1 MKKLLLMLCMVVGI
15 GMYSM
20 AKPTTWESKP
30 TNAAGYD
37 SALEGSSSTTT
48 KIPTGWWIDKT
59 ANTKWDLTAKYAS
72 DGYYSRGTNGLT
84 FGSGNAAI
92 QTVTLETSAFPGTIT
107 NVTINGVSTNVS
119 SSKKGNVT
127 ATVTVGT
134 ETFTATTSSNNTA
147 TAKDFV
153 FTGSASGKITIV
165 LTQAGDAGR
174 QLNFKGLA
182 VTYDTDGGDNPPVT
196 TTVTPPTITISGEKQ
211 GNDYLVGATATIS
224 AETEMIQYTLD
235 GTTPTTENGEL
246 YTEPIVLDKAQKY
259 TIKAIALDDDFN
271 ASEVK
276 ALEVNI
282 VEKIVTPPAG
292 DTGTVVFIA
301 DGYTYTGT
309 ADIKVTFS
317 GTQTSSKTIAD
328 QTWTATGVCAL
339 DFTATSQSTSYTD
352 GSVCRWYSGDGITI
366 TPQTGIKI
374 TGLKMVS
381 GTSNAVCSNGTPK
394 LNSINSTAWVA
405 DGNTVA
411 TWAGTAVSEAFT
423 FTNTAQIRFQ
433 YLEVT
438 YEKVQTGPV
447 VDKPIIT
454 ITGEKS
460 GEDYLI
466 GATASISAPKASY
479 IFYTTDGSDPKAEG
493 NTAVKE
499 VEATSVDLG
508 KLALGET
515 TIKAYI
521 WDAEANASAVETV
534 TVNVVKK
541 PAGIF
546 WSSDQCKIYI
556 GEEPYTFPTLTNP
569 NELKISYS
577 IPAADAAIAT
587 IDKATG
593 EITIVGEGS
602 TTVRATY
609 TSTDDSEF
617 AGSWVQYTLTVAK
630 RPAGDSMHATSYMFD
645 FTAEED
651 FRGLG
656 SYGMKFFSQT
666 YTGSD
671 YETDMENP
679 VTKIIRKGVT
689 LDFVLPDN
697 YTSKMPT
704 YRLYQGTAK
713 KGDALRVYNAK
724 LQFSV
729 PAPGRIKSIV
739 FHKGGSNNW
748 NLTEVSENNGTNPTG
763 WDGDVATWTSA
774 EDESISTIWFN
785 FNGNKHTRFTGITVE
800 YDLQKPAMPYVVS
813 ETADAIV
820 VECDDWC
827 ELHYTKKPESAAK
840 APSRAQLNDGTIEDT
855 DEWYNHG
862 SYQITI
868 DKNNT
873 VHQDRGYSFIAN
885 HAETGLKSDALNLY
899 VGSDGTLTGVE
910 GISAEADAD
919 APVEFYDLQGR
930 MVANPQGGIF
940 IRRQGSKVTKVA
952 M

>member
-1 MKKLLLMLCMVVGI
+1 MLVVVGI
-15 GMYSM
+15 SSYADDYTITFKSTANG
-20 AKPTTWESKP
+20 ATEIKPTTKGSTFVESTSTQYLGTTAVAAASKVYYGGQ
-30 TNAAGYD
+30 TTDDKNA
-37 SALEGSSSTTT
+37 LRF
-48 KIPTGWWIDKT
+48 
-59 ANTKWDLTAKYAS
+59 NT
-72 DGYYSRGTNGLT
+72 
-84 FGSGNAAI
+84 
-92 QTVTLETSAFPGTIT
+92 TSAKGTIT
-107 NVTINGVSTNVS
+107 FNLSDVAQVNATSVILSCKLYGTSDTATKVKVNGNESTTEISNTSDYEDIEVSLGGSKLTTLTIENSNAGKYRFYLRSIKVVSGAS
-119 SSKKGNVT
+119 VT
-127 ATVTVGT
+127 A
-134 ETFTATTSSNNTA
+134 
-147 TAKDFV
+147 
-153 FTGSASGKITIV
+153 
-165 LTQAGDAGR
+165 
-174 QLNFKGLA
+174 
-182 VTYDTDGGDNPPVT
+182 
-196 TTVTPPTITISGEKQ
+196 PTITIDKEPVDGVYE
-211 GNDYLVGATATIS
+211 YGAKATITGD
-224 AETEMIQYTLD
+224 EGNTFMYTLD
-235 GTTPTTENGEL
+235 GSAPYTSSTAVDYEDAFTLPEGE
-246 YTEPIVLDKAQKY
+246 Y
-259 TIKAIALDDDFN
+259 TIKAIALDEKLN
-271 ASEVK
+271 ASSVTELPVK
-276 ALEVNI
+276 
-282 VEKIVTPPAG
+282 
-292 DTGTVVFIA
+292 
-301 DGYTYTGT
+301 
-309 ADIKVTFS
+309 
-317 GTQTSSKTIAD
+317 
-328 QTWTATGVCAL
+328 
-339 DFTATSQSTSYTD
+339 
-352 GSVCRWYSGDGITI
+352 
-366 TPQTGIKI
+366 
-374 TGLKMVS
+374 
-381 GTSNAVCSNGTPK
+381 
-394 LNSINSTAWVA
+394 VA
-405 DGNTVA
+405 
-411 TWAGTAVSEAFT
+411 
-423 FTNTAQIRFQ
+423 
-433 YLEVT
+433 
-438 YEKVQTGPV
+438 KTGPV
-447 VDKPIIT
+447 VEMPEII

-460 GEDYLI
+460 GDDYLI
-466 GATASISAPKASY
+466 GATAAISAPNAAA
-479 IFYTTDGSDPKAEG
+479 IQYTTDGSDPNNADM
-493 NTAVKE
+493 
-499 VEATSVDLG
+499 VEKQTIELG

-515 TIKAYI
+515 TIKAI
-521 WDAEANASAVETV
+521 ALDSELNISKVAEITV
-534 TVNVVKK
+534 KVVKK
-541 PAGIF
+541 PAGIS
-546 WSSDQCKIYI
+546 WSSDQCKVYI
-556 GEEPYTFPTLTNP
+556 DEEPYSFPTLTNP

-630 RPAGDSMHATSYMFD
+630 RPAGESVHATSYMFD
-645 FTAEED
+645 FTDEAD
-651 FRGLG
+651 FRGLA
-656 SYGMKFFSQT
+656 SYGMTFFTNGQENNK
-666 YTGSD
+666 
-671 YETDMENP
+671 YETDMDNP
-679 VTKIIRKGVT
+679 VTTIIRKGVT
-689 LDFVLPDN
+689 LDFIVPDGIS
-697 YTSKMPT
+697 TS
-704 YRLYQGTAK
+704 YRLYQGSLK

-827 ELHYTKKPESAAK
+827 ELHYTKKPESASK

-952 M
+952 L

>member
-48 KIPTGWWIDKT
+48 NIPTGWWIDKT

-72 DGYYSRGTNGLT
+72 GGYYSRGTNGLT

-317 GTQTSSKTIAD
+317 GTQTSGKTIAD

-569 NELKISYS
+569 NDLKISYS

-739 FHKGGSNNW
+739 FHKGGENRW
-748 NLTEVSENNGTNPTG
+748 TLTEVSAGEMPTTWADDGT
-763 WDGDVATWTSA
+763 ATWTA
-774 EDESISTIWFN
+774 PENESISSVWFN
-785 FNGNKHTRFTGITVE
+785 FNGDRHTRFTGITVE
-800 YDLQKPAMPYVVS
+800 YDLSKPAMPYVVS
-813 ETADAIV
+813 ETATEIL

-840 APSRAQLNDGTIEDT
+840 APSRVQLADGTIEDT

-862 SYQITI
+862 NYQITI
-868 DKNNT
+868 DKTNEL
-873 VHQDRGYSFIAN
+873 HKDRGYSFIAN

>member
-1 MKKLLLMLCMVVGI
+1 MKKLLLLLTMLVVVGI
-15 GMYSM
+15 SSYAAETTWKSQPTT
-20 AKPTTWESKP
+20 AAEYDAVFDYTSYTSTTAPTTWTDTSNNQNVVWSITP
-30 TNAAGYD
+30 TWRKSVYFERGKNGAKWGAAD
-37 SALEGSSSTTT
+37 KSGSSRSLSAIEFST
-48 KIPTGWWIDKT
+48 
-59 ANTKWDLTAKYAS
+59 S
-72 DGYYSRGTNGLT
+72 D
-84 FGSGNAAI
+84 I
-92 QTVTLETSAFPGTIT
+92 PGTIT
-107 NVTINGVSTNVS
+107 NVTILSINSNGTANASVSVGGTTFETSKAIS
-119 SSKKGNVT
+119 S
-127 ATVTVGT
+127 TV
-134 ETFTATTSSNNTA
+134 
-147 TAKDFV
+147 KDLS
-153 FTGSASGKITIV
+153 FTGSASGKIVISIPDV
-165 LTQAGDAGR
+165 ASGKYLQI
-174 QLNFKGLA
+174 KGLS
-182 VTYDTDGGDNPPVT
+182 VTYDPNGGGNPVT
-196 TTVTPPTITISGEKQ
+196 APQITIDKEPVDGVYEYGAKATITGDE
-211 GNDYLVGATATIS
+211 GNTF
-224 AETEMIQYTLD
+224 MYTLD
-235 GTTPTTENGEL
+235 GSDPYTSSTAVDYEDAFTLPEGE
-246 YTEPIVLDKAQKY
+246 Y
-259 TIKAIALDDDFN
+259 TIKAIALDEELN
-271 ASEVK
+271 ASSVTELPVK
-276 ALEVNI
+276 
-282 VEKIVTPPAG
+282 
-292 DTGTVVFIA
+292 
-301 DGYTYTGT
+301 
-309 ADIKVTFS
+309 
-317 GTQTSSKTIAD
+317 
-328 QTWTATGVCAL
+328 
-339 DFTATSQSTSYTD
+339 
-352 GSVCRWYSGDGITI
+352 
-366 TPQTGIKI
+366 
-374 TGLKMVS
+374 
-381 GTSNAVCSNGTPK
+381 
-394 LNSINSTAWVA
+394 VA
-405 DGNTVA
+405 
-411 TWAGTAVSEAFT
+411 
-423 FTNTAQIRFQ
+423 
-433 YLEVT
+433 
-438 YEKVQTGPV
+438 KTGPV
-447 VDKPIIT
+447 VDMPEII

-460 GEDYLI
+460 GDDYLI
-466 GATASISAPKASY
+466 GTTAAISAPNAAA
-479 IFYTTDGSDPKAEG
+479 IQYTTDGSDPNNADM
-493 NTAVKE
+493 
-499 VEATSVDLG
+499 VEKQTIELG

-515 TIKAYI
+515 TIKAI
-521 WDAEANASAVETV
+521 ALDSELNISKVAEITV
-534 TVNVVKK
+534 KVVKK
-541 PAGIF
+541 PAGIS
-546 WSSDQCKIYI
+546 WSSDQCKVYI
-556 GEEPYTFPTLTNP
+556 DEEPYSFPTLTNP

-630 RPAGDSMHATSYMFD
+630 RPAGESVHATSYMFD
-645 FTAEED
+645 FTDEAD
-651 FRGLG
+651 FRGLA
-656 SYGMKFFSQT
+656 SYGMTFFTNGQENNK
-666 YTGSD
+666 
-671 YETDMENP
+671 YETDMDNP
-679 VTKIIRKGVT
+679 VTTIIRKGVT
-689 LDFVLPDN
+689 LDFIVPDGIS
-697 YTSKMPT
+697 TS
-704 YRLYQGTAK
+704 YRLYQGSLK
-713 KGDALRVYNAK
+713 KGDALLVYNAK

-827 ELHYTKKPESAAK
+827 ELHYTKKPESASK

-910 GISAEADAD
+910 GISAEADAE

>member
-1 MKKLLLMLCMVVGI
+1 MKKLLLLLTMLVVVGI
-15 GMYSM
+15 SSYAAETTWKSQPTT
-20 AKPTTWESKP
+20 AAEYDAVFDYTSYTSTTAPTTWTDTSNNQNVVWSITP
-30 TNAAGYD
+30 TWRKSVYFERGKNGAKWGAAD
-37 SALEGSSSTTT
+37 KSGSSRSLSAIEFST
-48 KIPTGWWIDKT
+48 
-59 ANTKWDLTAKYAS
+59 S
-72 DGYYSRGTNGLT
+72 D
-84 FGSGNAAI
+84 I
-92 QTVTLETSAFPGTIT
+92 PGTIT
-107 NVTINGVSTNVS
+107 NVTILSINSNGTANASVSVGGTTFETSKAIS
-119 SSKKGNVT
+119 S
-127 ATVTVGT
+127 TV
-134 ETFTATTSSNNTA
+134 
-147 TAKDFV
+147 KDLS
-153 FTGSASGKITIV
+153 FTGSASGKIVISIPDV
-165 LTQAGDAGR
+165 ASGKYLQI
-174 QLNFKGLA
+174 KGLS
-182 VTYDTDGGDNPPVT
+182 VTYDPNGGGNPVT
-196 TTVTPPTITISGEKQ
+196 APQITIDKEPVDGVYEYGAKATITGDE
-211 GNDYLVGATATIS
+211 GNTF
-224 AETEMIQYTLD
+224 MYTLD
-235 GTTPTTENGEL
+235 GSDPYTSSTAVDYEDAFTLPEGE
-246 YTEPIVLDKAQKY
+246 Y
-259 TIKAIALDDDFN
+259 TIKAIALDEELN
-271 ASEVK
+271 ASSVTELPVK
-276 ALEVNI
+276 
-282 VEKIVTPPAG
+282 
-292 DTGTVVFIA
+292 
-301 DGYTYTGT
+301 
-309 ADIKVTFS
+309 
-317 GTQTSSKTIAD
+317 
-328 QTWTATGVCAL
+328 
-339 DFTATSQSTSYTD
+339 
-352 GSVCRWYSGDGITI
+352 
-366 TPQTGIKI
+366 
-374 TGLKMVS
+374 
-381 GTSNAVCSNGTPK
+381 
-394 LNSINSTAWVA
+394 VA
-405 DGNTVA
+405 
-411 TWAGTAVSEAFT
+411 
-423 FTNTAQIRFQ
+423 
-433 YLEVT
+433 
-438 YEKVQTGPV
+438 KTGPV
-447 VDKPIIT
+447 VDMPEII

-460 GEDYLI
+460 GDDYLI
-466 GATASISAPKASY
+466 GTTAAISAPNAAA
-479 IFYTTDGSDPKAEG
+479 IQYTTDGSDPNNADM
-493 NTAVKE
+493 
-499 VEATSVDLG
+499 VEKQTIELG

-515 TIKAYI
+515 TIKAI
-521 WDAEANASAVETV
+521 ALDSELNISKVAEITV
-534 TVNVVKK
+534 KVVKK
-541 PAGIF
+541 PAGIS
-546 WSSDQCKIYI
+546 WSSDQCKVYI
-556 GEEPYTFPTLTNP
+556 DEEPYSFPTLTNP

-630 RPAGDSMHATSYMFD
+630 RPAGESVHATSYMFD
-645 FTAEED
+645 FTDEAD
-651 FRGLG
+651 FRGLA
-656 SYGMKFFSQT
+656 SYGMTFFTNGQENNK
-666 YTGSD
+666 
-671 YETDMENP
+671 YETDMDNP
-679 VTKIIRKGVT
+679 VTTIIRKGVT
-689 LDFVLPDN
+689 LDFIVPDGIS
-697 YTSKMPT
+697 TS
-704 YRLYQGTAK
+704 YRLYQGSLK

-885 HAETGLKSDALNLY
+885 HADTGLKSDALNLY

-952 M
+952 L

>member
-1 MKKLLLMLCMVVGI
+1 MLCMVVGI

-72 DGYYSRGTNGLT
+72 GGYYSRGTNGLT

-317 GTQTSSKTIAD
+317 GTQTSGKTIAD

-499 VEATSVDLG
+499 VEATSVNLG

-541 PAGIF
+541 PAGIS
-546 WSSDQCKIYI
+546 WSSDQCKVYI
-556 GEEPYTFPTLTNP
+556 DEEPYSFPTLTNP

-630 RPAGDSMHATSYMFD
+630 RPAGESVHATSYMFD
-645 FTAEED
+645 FTDEAD
-651 FRGLG
+651 FRGLA
-656 SYGMKFFSQT
+656 SYGMTFFTNGQENNK
-666 YTGSD
+666 
-671 YETDMENP
+671 YETDMDNP
-679 VTKIIRKGVT
+679 VTTIIRKGVT
-689 LDFVLPDN
+689 LDFIVPDGIS
-697 YTSKMPT
+697 TS
-704 YRLYQGTAK
+704 YCLYQGSLK

-885 HAETGLKSDALNLY
+885 HADTGLKSDALNLY

-952 M
+952 L

>member
-1 MKKLLLMLCMVVGI
+1 MKKLLLLLTMLVVVGI
-15 GMYSM
+15 SSYA
-20 AKPTTWESKP
+20 AKTTWKSQPTTAAEYDAVFDYTSYTSTTAPTTWTDTSNNQNVVWSITP
-30 TNAAGYD
+30 TWRKSVYFERGKNGAKWGAAD
-37 SALEGSSSTTT
+37 KSGSSRSLSAIEFST
-48 KIPTGWWIDKT
+48 
-59 ANTKWDLTAKYAS
+59 S
-72 DGYYSRGTNGLT
+72 D
-84 FGSGNAAI
+84 I
-92 QTVTLETSAFPGTIT
+92 PGTIT
-107 NVTINGVSTNVS
+107 NVTILSINSNGTANASVSVGGTTFETSKAIS
-119 SSKKGNVT
+119 S
-127 ATVTVGT
+127 TV
-134 ETFTATTSSNNTA
+134 
-147 TAKDFV
+147 KDLS
-153 FTGSASGKITIV
+153 FTGSASGKIVISIPDV
-165 LTQAGDAGR
+165 ASGKYLQI
-174 QLNFKGLA
+174 KGLS
-182 VTYDTDGGDNPPVT
+182 VTYDPNGGGNPVT
-196 TTVTPPTITISGEKQ
+196 APQITIDKEPVDGVYEYGAKATITGDE
-211 GNDYLVGATATIS
+211 GNTF
-224 AETEMIQYTLD
+224 MYTLD
-235 GTTPTTENGEL
+235 GSDPYTSSTAVDYEDAFTLPEGE
-246 YTEPIVLDKAQKY
+246 Y
-259 TIKAIALDDDFN
+259 TIKAIALDEELN
-271 ASEVK
+271 ASSVTELPVK
-276 ALEVNI
+276 
-282 VEKIVTPPAG
+282 
-292 DTGTVVFIA
+292 
-301 DGYTYTGT
+301 
-309 ADIKVTFS
+309 
-317 GTQTSSKTIAD
+317 
-328 QTWTATGVCAL
+328 
-339 DFTATSQSTSYTD
+339 
-352 GSVCRWYSGDGITI
+352 
-366 TPQTGIKI
+366 
-374 TGLKMVS
+374 
-381 GTSNAVCSNGTPK
+381 
-394 LNSINSTAWVA
+394 VA
-405 DGNTVA
+405 
-411 TWAGTAVSEAFT
+411 
-423 FTNTAQIRFQ
+423 
-433 YLEVT
+433 
-438 YEKVQTGPV
+438 KTGPV
-447 VDKPIIT
+447 VDMPEII

-460 GEDYLI
+460 GDDYLI
-466 GATASISAPKASY
+466 GTTAAISAPNAAA
-479 IFYTTDGSDPKAEG
+479 IQYTTDGSDPNNADM
-493 NTAVKE
+493 
-499 VEATSVDLG
+499 VEKQTIELG

-515 TIKAYI
+515 TIKAI
-521 WDAEANASAVETV
+521 ALDSELNISKVAEITV
-534 TVNVVKK
+534 KVVKK
-541 PAGIF
+541 PAGIS
-546 WSSDQCKIYI
+546 WSSDQCKVYI
-556 GEEPYTFPTLTNP
+556 DEEPYSFPTLTNP

-630 RPAGDSMHATSYMFD
+630 RPAGESVHATSYMFD
-645 FTAEED
+645 FTDEAD
-651 FRGLG
+651 FRGLA
-656 SYGMKFFSQT
+656 SYGMTFFTNGQENNK
-666 YTGSD
+666 
-671 YETDMENP
+671 YETDMDNP
-679 VTKIIRKGVT
+679 VTTIIRKGVT
-689 LDFVLPDN
+689 LDFIVPDGIS
-697 YTSKMPT
+697 TS
-704 YRLYQGTAK
+704 YRLYQGSLK

>member
-1 MKKLLLMLCMVVGI
+1 MKKLLLLLTMLVVVGI
-15 GMYSM
+15 SSYAAETTWMSQ
-20 AKPTTWESKP
+20 PTTAAEYDAVFDYASYTSTTDPKTWTATSNNQKVDWAITP
-30 TNAAGYD
+30 TWRKNIYFERGKNGAKWGAAD
-37 SALEGSSSTTT
+37 KSGSSRSLSAIEFST
-48 KIPTGWWIDKT
+48 
-59 ANTKWDLTAKYAS
+59 S
-72 DGYYSRGTNGLT
+72 D
-84 FGSGNAAI
+84 I
-92 QTVTLETSAFPGTIT
+92 PGTIT
-107 NVTINGVSTNVS
+107 NVTILSINSNGTANASVSVGGTTFETSKAIS
-119 SSKKGNVT
+119 S
-127 ATVTVGT
+127 TV
-134 ETFTATTSSNNTA
+134 
-147 TAKDFV
+147 KDLS
-153 FTGSASGKITIV
+153 FTGSASGKIVISIPDV
-165 LTQAGDAGR
+165 ASGKYLQI
-174 QLNFKGLA
+174 KGLS
-182 VTYDTDGGDNPPVT
+182 VTYDPNGGGNPVT
-196 TTVTPPTITISGEKQ
+196 APQITIDKEPVDGVYEYGAKATITGDE
-211 GNDYLVGATATIS
+211 GNTF
-224 AETEMIQYTLD
+224 MYTLD
-235 GTTPTTENGEL
+235 GSDPYTSSTAVDYEDAFTLPEGE
-246 YTEPIVLDKAQKY
+246 Y
-259 TIKAIALDDDFN
+259 TIKAIALDEELN
-271 ASEVK
+271 ASSVTELPVK
-276 ALEVNI
+276 
-282 VEKIVTPPAG
+282 
-292 DTGTVVFIA
+292 
-301 DGYTYTGT
+301 
-309 ADIKVTFS
+309 
-317 GTQTSSKTIAD
+317 
-328 QTWTATGVCAL
+328 
-339 DFTATSQSTSYTD
+339 
-352 GSVCRWYSGDGITI
+352 
-366 TPQTGIKI
+366 
-374 TGLKMVS
+374 
-381 GTSNAVCSNGTPK
+381 
-394 LNSINSTAWVA
+394 VA
-405 DGNTVA
+405 
-411 TWAGTAVSEAFT
+411 
-423 FTNTAQIRFQ
+423 
-433 YLEVT
+433 
-438 YEKVQTGPV
+438 KTGPV
-447 VDKPIIT
+447 VDMPEII

-460 GEDYLI
+460 GDDYLI
-466 GATASISAPKASY
+466 GTTAAISAPNAAA
-479 IFYTTDGSDPKAEG
+479 IQYTTDGSDPNNADM
-493 NTAVKE
+493 
-499 VEATSVDLG
+499 VEKQTIELG

-515 TIKAYI
+515 TIKAI
-521 WDAEANASAVETV
+521 ALDSELNISKVAEITV
-534 TVNVVKK
+534 KVVKK
-541 PAGIF
+541 PAGIS
-546 WSSDQCKIYI
+546 WSSDQCKVYI
-556 GEEPYTFPTLTNP
+556 DEEPYSFPTLTNP

-630 RPAGDSMHATSYMFD
+630 RPAGESVHATSYMFD
-645 FTAEED
+645 FTDEAD
-651 FRGLG
+651 FRGLA
-656 SYGMKFFSQT
+656 SYGMTFFTNGQENNK
-666 YTGSD
+666 
-671 YETDMENP
+671 YETDMDNP
-679 VTKIIRKGVT
+679 VTTIIRKGVT
-689 LDFVLPDN
+689 LDFIVPDGIS
-697 YTSKMPT
+697 TS
-704 YRLYQGTAK
+704 YRLYQGSLK

-827 ELHYTKKPESAAK
+827 ELHYTKKPESASK

-910 GISAEADAD
+910 GISAEADAE

-952 M
+952 L

>member
-1 MKKLLLMLCMVVGI
+1 MLCMVVGI

-72 DGYYSRGTNGLT
+72 GGYYSRGTNGLT

-259 TIKAIALDDDFN
+259 TIKAIALDYDFN

-317 GTQTSSKTIAD
+317 GTQTSGKTIAD

-739 FHKGGSNNW
+739 FHKGGENRW
-748 NLTEVSENNGTNPTG
+748 TLTEVSAGEMPTTWADDGT
-763 WDGDVATWTSA
+763 ATWTA
-774 EDESISTIWFN
+774 PENESISSVWFN
-785 FNGNKHTRFTGITVE
+785 FNGDRHTSFTGITVE
-800 YDLQKPAMPYVVS
+800 YDLSKPAMPYVVS
-813 ETADAIV
+813 ETATEIL

-840 APSRAQLNDGTIEDT
+840 APSRVQLADGTIEDT

-862 SYQITI
+862 NYQITI
-868 DKNNT
+868 DKTNEL
-873 VHQDRGYSFIAN
+873 HKDRGYSFIAN

-899 VGSDGTLTGVE
+899 IGSEGTLTGVE
-910 GISAEADAD
+910 GISTEADAD

-940 IRRQGSKVTKVA
+940 IRRQGMKVTKVA
-952 M
+952 L

>member
-1 MKKLLLMLCMVVGI
+1 MKKLLLLLTMLVVVGI
-15 GMYSM
+15 SSYAAETTWKSQPTT
-20 AKPTTWESKP
+20 AAEYDAVFDYTSYTSTTAPTTWTDTSNNKNVVWSITP
-30 TNAAGYD
+30 TWRKSVYFERGKNGAKWGAAD
-37 SALEGSSSTTT
+37 KSGSSRSLSAIEFST
-48 KIPTGWWIDKT
+48 
-59 ANTKWDLTAKYAS
+59 S
-72 DGYYSRGTNGLT
+72 D
-84 FGSGNAAI
+84 I
-92 QTVTLETSAFPGTIT
+92 PGTIT
-107 NVTINGVSTNVS
+107 NVTILSINSNGTANASVSVGGTTFETSKAIS
-119 SSKKGNVT
+119 S
-127 ATVTVGT
+127 TV
-134 ETFTATTSSNNTA
+134 
-147 TAKDFV
+147 KDLS
-153 FTGSASGKITIV
+153 FTGSASGKIVISIPDV
-165 LTQAGDAGR
+165 ASGKYLQI
-174 QLNFKGLA
+174 KGLS
-182 VTYDTDGGDNPPVT
+182 VTYDPNGGGNPVT
-196 TTVTPPTITISGEKQ
+196 APQITIDKEPVDGVYEYGAKATITGDE
-211 GNDYLVGATATIS
+211 GNTF
-224 AETEMIQYTLD
+224 MYTLD
-235 GTTPTTENGEL
+235 GSDPYTSSTAVDYEDAFTLPEGE
-246 YTEPIVLDKAQKY
+246 Y
-259 TIKAIALDDDFN
+259 TIKAIALDEELN
-271 ASEVK
+271 ASSVTELPVK
-276 ALEVNI
+276 
-282 VEKIVTPPAG
+282 
-292 DTGTVVFIA
+292 
-301 DGYTYTGT
+301 
-309 ADIKVTFS
+309 
-317 GTQTSSKTIAD
+317 
-328 QTWTATGVCAL
+328 
-339 DFTATSQSTSYTD
+339 
-352 GSVCRWYSGDGITI
+352 
-366 TPQTGIKI
+366 
-374 TGLKMVS
+374 
-381 GTSNAVCSNGTPK
+381 
-394 LNSINSTAWVA
+394 VA
-405 DGNTVA
+405 
-411 TWAGTAVSEAFT
+411 
-423 FTNTAQIRFQ
+423 
-433 YLEVT
+433 
-438 YEKVQTGPV
+438 KTGPV
-447 VDKPIIT
+447 VDMPEII

-460 GEDYLI
+460 GDDYLI
-466 GATASISAPKASY
+466 GTTAAISAPNAAA
-479 IFYTTDGSDPKAEG
+479 IQYTTDGSDPNNADM
-493 NTAVKE
+493 
-499 VEATSVDLG
+499 VEKQTIELG

-515 TIKAYI
+515 TIKAI
-521 WDAEANASAVETV
+521 ALDSELNISKVAEITV
-534 TVNVVKK
+534 KVVKK
-541 PAGIF
+541 PAGIS
-546 WSSDQCKIYI
+546 WSSDQCKVYI
-556 GEEPYTFPTLTNP
+556 DEEPYSFPTLTNP

-630 RPAGDSMHATSYMFD
+630 RPAGESVHATSYMFD
-645 FTAEED
+645 FTDEAD
-651 FRGLG
+651 FRGLA
-656 SYGMKFFSQT
+656 SYGMTFFTNGQENNK
-666 YTGSD
+666 
-671 YETDMENP
+671 YETDMDNP
-679 VTKIIRKGVT
+679 VTTIIRKGVT
-689 LDFVLPDN
+689 LDFIVPDGIS
-697 YTSKMPT
+697 TS
-704 YRLYQGTAK
+704 YRLYQGSLK

>member
-72 DGYYSRGTNGLT
+72 GGYYSRGTNGLT

-317 GTQTSSKTIAD
+317 GTQTSGKTIAD

-556 GEEPYTFPTLTNP
+556 DEEPYSFPTLTNP

-630 RPAGDSMHATSYMFD
+630 RPAGESVHATSYMFD
-645 FTAEED
+645 FTDEAD
-651 FRGLG
+651 FRGLA
-656 SYGMKFFSQT
+656 SYGMTFFTNGQENNK
-666 YTGSD
+666 
-671 YETDMENP
+671 YETDMDNP
-679 VTKIIRKGVT
+679 VTTIIRKGVT
-689 LDFVLPDN
+689 LDFIVPDGIS
-697 YTSKMPT
+697 TS
-704 YRLYQGTAK
+704 YRLYQGSLK

-952 M
+952 L

>member
-72 DGYYSRGTNGLT
+72 GGYYSRGTNGLT

-317 GTQTSSKTIAD
+317 GTQTSGKTIAD

-423 FTNTAQIRFQ
+423 FTSTAQIRFQ

-739 FHKGGSNNW
+739 FHKGGENRW
-748 NLTEVSENNGTNPTG
+748 TLTEVSAGEMPTTWADDGT
-763 WDGDVATWTSA
+763 ATWTA
-774 EDESISTIWFN
+774 PENESISSVWFN
-785 FNGNKHTRFTGITVE
+785 FNGDRHTRFTGITVE
-800 YDLQKPAMPYVVS
+800 YDLSKPAMPYVVS
-813 ETADAIV
+813 ETATEIL

-840 APSRAQLNDGTIEDT
+840 APSRVQLADGTIEDT

-862 SYQITI
+862 NYQITI
-868 DKNNT
+868 DKTNEL
-873 VHQDRGYSFIAN
+873 HKDRGYSFIAN

-899 VGSDGTLTGVE
+899 IGSEGTLTGVE
-910 GISAEADAD
+910 GISTEADAD

-940 IRRQGSKVTKVA
+940 IRRQGMKVTKVA
-952 M
+952 L

>member
-72 DGYYSRGTNGLT
+72 GGYYSRGTNGLT

-317 GTQTSSKTIAD
+317 GTQTSGKTIAD

-739 FHKGGSNNW
+739 FHKGGENRW
-748 NLTEVSENNGTNPTG
+748 TLTEVSAGEMPTTWADDGT
-763 WDGDVATWTSA
+763 ATWTA
-774 EDESISTIWFN
+774 PENESISSVWFN
-785 FNGNKHTRFTGITVE
+785 FNGDRHTHFTGITVE
-800 YDLQKPAMPYVVS
+800 YDLSKPAMPYVVS
-813 ETADAIV
+813 ETATEIL

-840 APSRAQLNDGTIEDT
+840 APSRVQLADGTIEDT

-862 SYQITI
+862 NYQITI
-868 DKNNT
+868 DKTNEL
-873 VHQDRGYSFIAN
+873 HKDRGYSFIAN

-899 VGSDGTLTGVE
+899 VGSEGTLTGVE

>member
-1 MKKLLLMLCMVVGI
+1 MKKLLLLLTMLVVVGI
-15 GMYSM
+15 SSYAADTTWKSQPTT
-20 AKPTTWESKP
+20 AAEYDAVFDYTSYTSTTAPTTWTDTSNNQKVVWSITP
-30 TNAAGYD
+30 TWRKSVYFERGKNGAKWGAAD
-37 SALEGSSSTTT
+37 KSGSSRSLSAIEFST
-48 KIPTGWWIDKT
+48 
-59 ANTKWDLTAKYAS
+59 S
-72 DGYYSRGTNGLT
+72 D
-84 FGSGNAAI
+84 I
-92 QTVTLETSAFPGTIT
+92 PGTIT
-107 NVTINGVSTNVS
+107 NVTILSINSNGTANASVSVGGTTFETSKAIS
-119 SSKKGNVT
+119 S
-127 ATVTVGT
+127 TV
-134 ETFTATTSSNNTA
+134 
-147 TAKDFV
+147 KDLS
-153 FTGSASGKITIV
+153 FTGSASGKIVISIPDV
-165 LTQAGDAGR
+165 ASGKYLQI
-174 QLNFKGLA
+174 KGLP
-182 VTYDTDGGDNPPVT
+182 VTYDPNGGGNPVT
-196 TTVTPPTITISGEKQ
+196 APQITIDKEPVDGVYEYGAKATITGDE
-211 GNDYLVGATATIS
+211 GNTF
-224 AETEMIQYTLD
+224 MYTLD
-235 GTTPTTENGEL
+235 GSAPYTSSTAVDYEDAFTLPEGE
-246 YTEPIVLDKAQKY
+246 Y
-259 TIKAIALDDDFN
+259 TIKAIALDEELN
-271 ASEVK
+271 ASSVTELPVK
-276 ALEVNI
+276 
-282 VEKIVTPPAG
+282 
-292 DTGTVVFIA
+292 IA
-301 DGYTYTGT
+301 
-309 ADIKVTFS
+309 K
-317 GTQTSSKTIAD
+317 
-328 QTWTATGVCAL
+328 
-339 DFTATSQSTSYTD
+339 
-352 GSVCRWYSGDGITI
+352 
-366 TPQTGIKI
+366 
-374 TGLKMVS
+374 
-381 GTSNAVCSNGTPK
+381 
-394 LNSINSTAWVA
+394 
-405 DGNTVA
+405 
-411 TWAGTAVSEAFT
+411 
-423 FTNTAQIRFQ
+423 
-433 YLEVT
+433 
-438 YEKVQTGPV
+438 TGPV
-447 VDKPIIT
+447 VDMPEII

-460 GEDYLI
+460 GDDYLI
-466 GATASISAPKASY
+466 GATAAISAPNAAA
-479 IFYTTDGSDPKAEG
+479 IQYTTDGSDPNNADM
-493 NTAVKE
+493 
-499 VEATSVDLG
+499 VEKQTIELG

-515 TIKAYI
+515 TIKAI
-521 WDAEANASAVETV
+521 ALDSELNISKVAEITV
-534 TVNVVKK
+534 KVVKK
-541 PAGIF
+541 PAGIS
-546 WSSDQCKIYI
+546 WSSDQCKVYI
-556 GEEPYTFPTLTNP
+556 DEEPYSFPTLTNP

-630 RPAGDSMHATSYMFD
+630 RPAGESVHATSYMFD
-645 FTAEED
+645 FTDEAD
-651 FRGLG
+651 FRGLA
-656 SYGMKFFSQT
+656 SYGMTFFTNGQENNK
-666 YTGSD
+666 
-671 YETDMENP
+671 YETDMDNP
-679 VTKIIRKGVT
+679 VTTIIRKGVT
-689 LDFVLPDN
+689 LDFIVPDGIS
-697 YTSKMPT
+697 TS
-704 YRLYQGTAK
+704 YRLYQGSLK

-827 ELHYTKKPESAAK
+827 ELHYTKKPESASK

-952 M
+952 L

>member
-1 MKKLLLMLCMVVGI
+1 MKKLLLLLTMLVVVGI
-15 GMYSM
+15 SSYAAETTWKSQPTT
-20 AKPTTWESKP
+20 AAEYDAVFDYTSYTSTTAPTTWTDTSNNQKVVWSITP
-30 TNAAGYD
+30 TWRKSVYFERGKNGAKWGAAD
-37 SALEGSSSTTT
+37 KSGSSRSLSAIEFST
-48 KIPTGWWIDKT
+48 
-59 ANTKWDLTAKYAS
+59 S
-72 DGYYSRGTNGLT
+72 D
-84 FGSGNAAI
+84 I
-92 QTVTLETSAFPGTIT
+92 PGTIT
-107 NVTINGVSTNVS
+107 NVTILSINSNGTANASVSVGGTTFETSKAIS
-119 SSKKGNVT
+119 S
-127 ATVTVGT
+127 TV
-134 ETFTATTSSNNTA
+134 
-147 TAKDFV
+147 KDLS
-153 FTGSASGKITIV
+153 FTGSASGKIVISISDV
-165 LTQAGDAGR
+165 ASGKYLQI
-174 QLNFKGLA
+174 KGLS
-182 VTYDTDGGDNPPVT
+182 VTYDPNGGGNPVT
-196 TTVTPPTITISGEKQ
+196 APQITIDKEPVDGVYEYGAKATITGDE
-211 GNDYLVGATATIS
+211 GNTF
-224 AETEMIQYTLD
+224 MYTLD
-235 GTTPTTENGEL
+235 GSDPYTSSTAVDYEDAFTLPEGE
-246 YTEPIVLDKAQKY
+246 Y
-259 TIKAIALDDDFN
+259 TIKAIALDEELN
-271 ASEVK
+271 ASSVTELPVK
-276 ALEVNI
+276 
-282 VEKIVTPPAG
+282 
-292 DTGTVVFIA
+292 
-301 DGYTYTGT
+301 
-309 ADIKVTFS
+309 
-317 GTQTSSKTIAD
+317 
-328 QTWTATGVCAL
+328 
-339 DFTATSQSTSYTD
+339 
-352 GSVCRWYSGDGITI
+352 
-366 TPQTGIKI
+366 
-374 TGLKMVS
+374 
-381 GTSNAVCSNGTPK
+381 
-394 LNSINSTAWVA
+394 VA
-405 DGNTVA
+405 
-411 TWAGTAVSEAFT
+411 
-423 FTNTAQIRFQ
+423 
-433 YLEVT
+433 
-438 YEKVQTGPV
+438 KTGPV
-447 VDKPIIT
+447 VDMPEII

-460 GEDYLI
+460 GDDYLI
-466 GATASISAPKASY
+466 GTTAAISAPNAAA
-479 IFYTTDGSDPKAEG
+479 IQYTTDGSDPNNADM
-493 NTAVKE
+493 
-499 VEATSVDLG
+499 VEKQTIELG

-515 TIKAYI
+515 TIKTIALDSELNI
-521 WDAEANASAVETV
+521 SKVAEITV
-534 TVNVVKK
+534 KVVKK
-541 PAGIF
+541 PAGIS
-546 WSSDQCKIYI
+546 WSSDQCKVYI
-556 GEEPYTFPTLTNP
+556 DEEPYSFPTLTNP
-569 NELKISYS
+569 NELNISYS

-630 RPAGDSMHATSYMFD
+630 RPAGESVHATSYMFD
-645 FTAEED
+645 FTDEAD
-651 FRGLG
+651 FRGLA
-656 SYGMKFFSQT
+656 SYGMTFFTNGQENNK
-666 YTGSD
+666 
-671 YETDMENP
+671 YETDMDNP
-679 VTKIIRKGVT
+679 VTTIIRKGVT
-689 LDFVLPDN
+689 LDFIVPDGIS
-697 YTSKMPT
+697 TS
-704 YRLYQGTAK
+704 YRLYQGSLK

-940 IRRQGSKVTKVA
+940 IRRQGMKVTKVA
-952 M
+952 L

>member
-1 MKKLLLMLCMVVGI
+1 MKKLLLLLTMLVVVGI
-15 GMYSM
+15 SSY
-20 AKPTTWESKP
+20 AAETTWKSQP
-30 TNAAGYD
+30 TSAAGYD
-37 SALEGSSSTTT
+37 SALEGSSSTNT

-72 DGYYSRGTNGLT
+72 GGYYSRGTNGLT

-92 QTVTLETSAFPGTIT
+92 QTVTLETSAFSGTIT
-107 NVTINGVSTNVS
+107 NVTIYGVSTNVS

-134 ETFTATTSSNNTA
+134 ETFTATTSSNNTT

-165 LTQAGDAGR
+165 LTQAGHAGR

-182 VTYDTDGGDNPPVT
+182 VTYDPDGGENPPVT
-196 TTVTPPTITISGEKQ
+196 TTVTPPTITINGEKQ
-211 GNDYLVGATATIS
+211 GEDYLVGATATIS
-224 AETEMIQYTLD
+224 AETEMIMYTLD

-246 YTEPIVLDKAQKY
+246 YIEPIVLDKAQKY
-259 TIKAIALDDDFN
+259 TIKAVAFDNDFN

-276 ALEVNI
+276 TLEVNV
-282 VEKIVTPPAG
+282 VEMTVTPPAG
-292 DTGTVVFIA
+292 DSGTVVYYA
-301 DGYTYTGT
+301 DGYTYNGT
-309 ADIKVTFS
+309 ADIKVSFS
-317 GTQTSSKTIAD
+317 GKQTSGNTIAD
-328 QTWTATGVCAL
+328 QTWTATGVCDL
-339 DFTATSQSTSYTD
+339 DFTATSQATSYVT

-366 TPQTGIKI
+366 TPKAGIKI
-374 TGLKMVS
+374 TGLKMKSES
-381 GTSNAVCSNGTPK
+381 GSNSVCSNNKAK
-394 LNSINSTAWVA
+394 LNAINNIAWTSLSA
-405 DGNTVA
+405 TEA
-411 TWAGTAVSEAFT
+411 TWSGSMTEAFT

-438 YEKVQTGPV
+438 YEKVPVGPV
-447 VDKPIIT
+447 VDKPVIT

-466 GATASISAPKASY
+466 GATASISAPNASY

-499 VEATSVDLG
+499 VEGTSVDLG

-521 WDAEANASAVETV
+521 WDADANSGEVETI

-541 PAGIF
+541 PAGIS
-546 WSSDQCKIYI
+546 WSSDQCKVYI
-556 GEEPYTFPTLTNP
+556 DEEPYSFPTLTNP

-630 RPAGDSMHATSYMFD
+630 RPAGESVHATSYMFD
-645 FTAEED
+645 FTDEAD
-651 FRGLG
+651 FRGLA
-656 SYGMKFFSQT
+656 SYGMTFFTNGQENNK
-666 YTGSD
+666 
-671 YETDMENP
+671 YETDMDNP
-679 VTKIIRKGVT
+679 VTTIIRKGVT
-689 LDFVLPDN
+689 LDFIVPDGIS
-697 YTSKMPT
+697 TS
-704 YRLYQGTAK
+704 YRLYQGSLK

-785 FNGNKHTRFTGITVE
+785 FNGNKHTWFTGITVE

-940 IRRQGSKVTKVA
+940 IRRQGNQVTKVA
-952 M
+952 L

>member
-1 MKKLLLMLCMVVGI
+1 MKKLLLLLTMLVVVGI
-15 GMYSM
+15 SSYAAETTWKSQPTT
-20 AKPTTWESKP
+20 AAEYDAVFDYTSYTSTTAPTTWTYTSNNQNVVWSITP
-30 TNAAGYD
+30 TWRKSVYFERGKNGAKWGAAD
-37 SALEGSSSTTT
+37 KSGSSRSLSAIEFST
-48 KIPTGWWIDKT
+48 
-59 ANTKWDLTAKYAS
+59 S
-72 DGYYSRGTNGLT
+72 D
-84 FGSGNAAI
+84 I
-92 QTVTLETSAFPGTIT
+92 PGTIT
-107 NVTINGVSTNVS
+107 NVTILSINSNGTANASVSVGGTTFETSKAIS
-119 SSKKGNVT
+119 S
-127 ATVTVGT
+127 TV
-134 ETFTATTSSNNTA
+134 
-147 TAKDFV
+147 KDLS
-153 FTGSASGKITIV
+153 FTGSASGKIVISIPDV
-165 LTQAGDAGR
+165 ASGKYLQI
-174 QLNFKGLA
+174 KGLS
-182 VTYDTDGGDNPPVT
+182 VTYDPNGGGNPVT
-196 TTVTPPTITISGEKQ
+196 APQITIDKEPVDGVYEYGAKATITGDE
-211 GNDYLVGATATIS
+211 GNTF
-224 AETEMIQYTLD
+224 MYTLD
-235 GTTPTTENGEL
+235 GSDPYTSSTAVDYEDAFTLPEGE
-246 YTEPIVLDKAQKY
+246 Y
-259 TIKAIALDDDFN
+259 TIKAIALDEELN
-271 ASEVK
+271 ASSVTELPVK
-276 ALEVNI
+276 
-282 VEKIVTPPAG
+282 
-292 DTGTVVFIA
+292 
-301 DGYTYTGT
+301 
-309 ADIKVTFS
+309 
-317 GTQTSSKTIAD
+317 
-328 QTWTATGVCAL
+328 
-339 DFTATSQSTSYTD
+339 
-352 GSVCRWYSGDGITI
+352 
-366 TPQTGIKI
+366 
-374 TGLKMVS
+374 
-381 GTSNAVCSNGTPK
+381 
-394 LNSINSTAWVA
+394 VA
-405 DGNTVA
+405 
-411 TWAGTAVSEAFT
+411 
-423 FTNTAQIRFQ
+423 
-433 YLEVT
+433 
-438 YEKVQTGPV
+438 KTGPV
-447 VDKPIIT
+447 VDMPEII

-460 GEDYLI
+460 GDDYLI
-466 GATASISAPKASY
+466 GTTAAISAPNAAA
-479 IFYTTDGSDPKAEG
+479 IQYTTDGSDPNNADM
-493 NTAVKE
+493 
-499 VEATSVDLG
+499 VEKQTIELG

-515 TIKAYI
+515 TIKAI
-521 WDAEANASAVETV
+521 ALDSELNISKVAEITV
-534 TVNVVKK
+534 KVVKK
-541 PAGIF
+541 PAGIS
-546 WSSDQCKIYI
+546 WSSDQCKVYI
-556 GEEPYTFPTLTNP
+556 DEEPYSFPTLTNP

-630 RPAGDSMHATSYMFD
+630 RPAGESVHATSYMFD
-645 FTAEED
+645 FTDEAD
-651 FRGLG
+651 FRGLA
-656 SYGMKFFSQT
+656 SYGMTFFTNGQENNK
-666 YTGSD
+666 
-671 YETDMENP
+671 YETDMDNP
-679 VTKIIRKGVT
+679 VTTIIRKGVT
-689 LDFVLPDN
+689 LDFIVPDGIS
-697 YTSKMPT
+697 TS
-704 YRLYQGTAK
+704 YRLYQGSLK

-885 HAETGLKSDALNLY
+885 HADTGLKSDALNLY

>member
-317 GTQTSSKTIAD
+317 GTQTSGKTIAD

-339 DFTATSQSTSYTD
+339 DFTATSQFTSYTD

-381 GTSNAVCSNGTPK
+381 GTSYAVCSKGTPK

-577 IPAADAAIAT
+577 IPTADAAIAT

-739 FHKGGSNNW
+739 FHKGGENRW
-748 NLTEVSENNGTNPTG
+748 TLTEVSAGEMPTTWADDGT
-763 WDGDVATWTSA
+763 ATWTA
-774 EDESISTIWFN
+774 PENESISSVWFN
-785 FNGNKHTRFTGITVE
+785 FNDNKHTRFTGITVE

>member
-1 MKKLLLMLCMVVGI
+1 MKKPLLMLCMVVGI

-72 DGYYSRGTNGLT
+72 GGYYSRGTNGLT

-317 GTQTSSKTIAD
+317 GTQTSGKTIAD

-739 FHKGGSNNW
+739 FHKGGENRW
-748 NLTEVSENNGTNPTG
+748 TLTEVSAGEMPTTWADDGT
-763 WDGDVATWTSA
+763 ATWTA
-774 EDESISTIWFN
+774 PENESISSVWFN
-785 FNGNKHTRFTGITVE
+785 FNGDRHTSFTGITVE
-800 YDLQKPAMPYVVS
+800 YDLSKPAMPYVVS
-813 ETADAIV
+813 ETATEIL

-840 APSRAQLNDGTIEDT
+840 APSRVQLADGTIEDT

-862 SYQITI
+862 NYQITI
-868 DKNNT
+868 DKTNEL
-873 VHQDRGYSFIAN
+873 HKDRGYSFIAN

-899 VGSDGTLTGVE
+899 IGSEGTLTGVE
-910 GISAEADAD
+910 GISTEADAD

-940 IRRQGSKVTKVA
+940 IRRQGMKVTKVA
-952 M
+952 L

>member
-72 DGYYSRGTNGLT
+72 GGYYSRGTNGLT

-317 GTQTSSKTIAD
+317 GTQTSGKTIAD

-569 NELKISYS
+569 NDLKISYS

-739 FHKGGSNNW
+739 FHKGGENRW
-748 NLTEVSENNGTNPTG
+748 TLTEVSAGEMPTTWADDGT
-763 WDGDVATWTSA
+763 ATWTA
-774 EDESISTIWFN
+774 PENESISSVWFN
-785 FNGNKHTRFTGITVE
+785 FNGDRHTRFTGITVE
-800 YDLQKPAMPYVVS
+800 YDLSKPAMPYVVS
-813 ETADAIV
+813 ETATEIL

-840 APSRAQLNDGTIEDT
+840 APSRVQLADGTIEDT

-862 SYQITI
+862 NYQITI
-868 DKNNT
+868 DKTNEL
-873 VHQDRGYSFIAN
+873 HKDRGYSFIAN

-899 VGSDGTLTGVE
+899 IGSEGTLTGVE
-910 GISAEADAD
+910 GISTEADAD

>member
-1 MKKLLLMLCMVVGI
+1 MKKLLLLLTMLVVVGI
-15 GMYSM
+15 SSY
-20 AKPTTWESKP
+20 AAETTWESQP
-30 TNAAGYD
+30 TTAPEYDAVFDYTSYTSTTAPTTWTDTSNNQKVVWSITPTWRKSVYFERGKNGAKWGAAD
-37 SALEGSSSTTT
+37 KSGSSRSLSAIEFST
-48 KIPTGWWIDKT
+48 
-59 ANTKWDLTAKYAS
+59 S
-72 DGYYSRGTNGLT
+72 D
-84 FGSGNAAI
+84 I
-92 QTVTLETSAFPGTIT
+92 PGTIT
-107 NVTINGVSTNVS
+107 NVTILSINSNGTANASVSVGGTTFETSKAIS
-119 SSKKGNVT
+119 S
-127 ATVTVGT
+127 TV
-134 ETFTATTSSNNTA
+134 
-147 TAKDFV
+147 KDLS
-153 FTGSASGKITIV
+153 FTGSASGKIVISIPDV
-165 LTQAGDAGR
+165 ASGKYLQI
-174 QLNFKGLA
+174 KGLS
-182 VTYDTDGGDNPPVT
+182 VTYDPNGGGNPVT
-196 TTVTPPTITISGEKQ
+196 APQITIDKEPVDGVYEYGAKATITGDE
-211 GNDYLVGATATIS
+211 GNTF
-224 AETEMIQYTLD
+224 MYTLD
-235 GTTPTTENGEL
+235 GSDPYTSSTAVDYEDAFTLPEGE
-246 YTEPIVLDKAQKY
+246 Y
-259 TIKAIALDDDFN
+259 TIKAIALDEELN
-271 ASEVK
+271 ASSVTELPVK
-276 ALEVNI
+276 
-282 VEKIVTPPAG
+282 
-292 DTGTVVFIA
+292 
-301 DGYTYTGT
+301 
-309 ADIKVTFS
+309 
-317 GTQTSSKTIAD
+317 
-328 QTWTATGVCAL
+328 
-339 DFTATSQSTSYTD
+339 
-352 GSVCRWYSGDGITI
+352 
-366 TPQTGIKI
+366 
-374 TGLKMVS
+374 
-381 GTSNAVCSNGTPK
+381 
-394 LNSINSTAWVA
+394 VA
-405 DGNTVA
+405 
-411 TWAGTAVSEAFT
+411 
-423 FTNTAQIRFQ
+423 
-433 YLEVT
+433 
-438 YEKVQTGPV
+438 KTGPV
-447 VDKPIIT
+447 VDMPEII

-460 GEDYLI
+460 GDDYLI
-466 GATASISAPKASY
+466 GTTAAISAPNAAA
-479 IFYTTDGSDPKAEG
+479 IQYTTDGSDPNNADMVGKQTIE
-493 NTAVKE
+493 
-499 VEATSVDLG
+499 LG

-515 TIKAYI
+515 TIKAI
-521 WDAEANASAVETV
+521 ALDSELNISKVAEITV
-534 TVNVVKK
+534 KVVKK
-541 PAGIF
+541 PAGIS
-546 WSSDQCKIYI
+546 WSSDQCKVYI
-556 GEEPYTFPTLTNP
+556 DEEPYSFPTLTNP

-617 AGSWVQYTLTVAK
+617 AGSWVQYTITVAK
-630 RPAGDSMHATSYMFD
+630 RPAGESVHATSYMFD
-645 FTAEED
+645 FTDEAD
-651 FRGLG
+651 FRGLA
-656 SYGMKFFSQT
+656 SYGMTFFTNGQENNK
-666 YTGSD
+666 
-671 YETDMENP
+671 YETDMDNP
-679 VTKIIRKGVT
+679 VTTIIRKGVT
-689 LDFVLPDN
+689 LDFIVPDGIS
-697 YTSKMPT
+697 TS
-704 YRLYQGTAK
+704 YRLYQGSLK

-952 M
+952 L

>member
-1 MKKLLLMLCMVVGI
+1 MKKLLLLLTMLVVVGI
-15 GMYSM
+15 SSYAAATTWKSQPTT
-20 AKPTTWESKP
+20 AAEYDAVFDYTSYTSTTAPTTWTDTSNNQKVVWSITP
-30 TNAAGYD
+30 TWRKSVYFERGKNGAKWGAAD
-37 SALEGSSSTTT
+37 KSGSSRSLSAIEFST
-48 KIPTGWWIDKT
+48 
-59 ANTKWDLTAKYAS
+59 S
-72 DGYYSRGTNGLT
+72 D
-84 FGSGNAAI
+84 I
-92 QTVTLETSAFPGTIT
+92 PGTIT
-107 NVTINGVSTNVS
+107 NVTILSINSNGTANASVSVGGTTVETSKAIS
-119 SSKKGNVT
+119 S
-127 ATVTVGT
+127 TV
-134 ETFTATTSSNNTA
+134 
-147 TAKDFV
+147 KDLS
-153 FTGSASGKITIV
+153 FTGSASGKIVISIPDV
-165 LTQAGDAGR
+165 ASGKYLQI
-174 QLNFKGLA
+174 KGLS
-182 VTYDTDGGDNPPVT
+182 VTYDPNGGGNPVT
-196 TTVTPPTITISGEKQ
+196 APQITIDKEPVDGVYEYGAKATITGDE
-211 GNDYLVGATATIS
+211 GNTF
-224 AETEMIQYTLD
+224 MYTLD
-235 GTTPTTENGEL
+235 GSDPYTSSTAVDYEDAFTLPEGE
-246 YTEPIVLDKAQKY
+246 Y
-259 TIKAIALDDDFN
+259 TIKAIALDEELN
-271 ASEVK
+271 ASSVTELLVK
-276 ALEVNI
+276 
-282 VEKIVTPPAG
+282 
-292 DTGTVVFIA
+292 
-301 DGYTYTGT
+301 
-309 ADIKVTFS
+309 
-317 GTQTSSKTIAD
+317 
-328 QTWTATGVCAL
+328 
-339 DFTATSQSTSYTD
+339 
-352 GSVCRWYSGDGITI
+352 
-366 TPQTGIKI
+366 
-374 TGLKMVS
+374 
-381 GTSNAVCSNGTPK
+381 
-394 LNSINSTAWVA
+394 VA
-405 DGNTVA
+405 
-411 TWAGTAVSEAFT
+411 
-423 FTNTAQIRFQ
+423 
-433 YLEVT
+433 
-438 YEKVQTGPV
+438 KTGPV
-447 VDKPIIT
+447 VDMPEII

-460 GEDYLI
+460 GDDYLI
-466 GATASISAPKASY
+466 GTTAAISAPNAAA
-479 IFYTTDGSDPKAEG
+479 IQYTTDGSDPNNADMVGKQTIE
-493 NTAVKE
+493 
-499 VEATSVDLG
+499 LG

-515 TIKAYI
+515 TIKAI
-521 WDAEANASAVETV
+521 ALDSELNISKVAEITV
-534 TVNVVKK
+534 KVVKK
-541 PAGIF
+541 PAGIS
-546 WSSDQCKIYI
+546 WSSDQCKVYI
-556 GEEPYTFPTLTNP
+556 DEEPYSFPTLTNP

-630 RPAGDSMHATSYMFD
+630 RPAGESVHATSYMFD
-645 FTAEED
+645 FTDEAD
-651 FRGLG
+651 FRGLA
-656 SYGMKFFSQT
+656 SYGMTFFTNGQENNK
-666 YTGSD
+666 
-671 YETDMENP
+671 YETDMDNP
-679 VTKIIRKGVT
+679 VTTIIRKGVT
-689 LDFVLPDN
+689 LDFIVPDGIS
-697 YTSKMPT
+697 TS
-704 YRLYQGTAK
+704 YRLYQGSLK

-952 M
+952 L

>member
-317 GTQTSSKTIAD
+317 GTQTSGKTIAD

-739 FHKGGSNNW
+739 FHKGGENRW
-748 NLTEVSENNGTNPTG
+748 TLTEVSAGEMPTTWADDGT
-763 WDGDVATWTSA
+763 ATWTA
-774 EDESISTIWFN
+774 PENESISSVWFN

-862 SYQITI
+862 NYQITI

>member
-1 MKKLLLMLCMVVGI
+1 MLVVVGI
-15 GMYSM
+15 SSYAAETTWKSQPTT
-20 AKPTTWESKP
+20 AAEYDAVFDYTSYTSTTAPTTWTDTSNNQNVVWSITP
-30 TNAAGYD
+30 TWRKSVYFERGKNGAKWGAAD
-37 SALEGSSSTTT
+37 KSGSSRSLSAIEFST
-48 KIPTGWWIDKT
+48 
-59 ANTKWDLTAKYAS
+59 S
-72 DGYYSRGTNGLT
+72 D
-84 FGSGNAAI
+84 I
-92 QTVTLETSAFPGTIT
+92 PGTIT
-107 NVTINGVSTNVS
+107 NVTILSINSNGTANASVSVGGTTFETSKAIS
-119 SSKKGNVT
+119 S
-127 ATVTVGT
+127 TV
-134 ETFTATTSSNNTA
+134 
-147 TAKDFV
+147 KDLS
-153 FTGSASGKITIV
+153 FTGSASGKIVISIPDV
-165 LTQAGDAGR
+165 ASGKYLQI
-174 QLNFKGLA
+174 KGLS
-182 VTYDTDGGDNPPVT
+182 VTYDPNGGGNPVT
-196 TTVTPPTITISGEKQ
+196 APQITIDKEPVDGVYEYGAKATITGDE
-211 GNDYLVGATATIS
+211 GNTF
-224 AETEMIQYTLD
+224 MYTLD
-235 GTTPTTENGEL
+235 GSDPYTSSTAVDYEDAFTLPEGE
-246 YTEPIVLDKAQKY
+246 Y
-259 TIKAIALDDDFN
+259 TIKAIALDEELN
-271 ASEVK
+271 ASSVTELPVK
-276 ALEVNI
+276 
-282 VEKIVTPPAG
+282 
-292 DTGTVVFIA
+292 
-301 DGYTYTGT
+301 
-309 ADIKVTFS
+309 
-317 GTQTSSKTIAD
+317 
-328 QTWTATGVCAL
+328 
-339 DFTATSQSTSYTD
+339 
-352 GSVCRWYSGDGITI
+352 
-366 TPQTGIKI
+366 
-374 TGLKMVS
+374 
-381 GTSNAVCSNGTPK
+381 
-394 LNSINSTAWVA
+394 VA
-405 DGNTVA
+405 
-411 TWAGTAVSEAFT
+411 
-423 FTNTAQIRFQ
+423 
-433 YLEVT
+433 
-438 YEKVQTGPV
+438 KTGPV
-447 VDKPIIT
+447 VDMPEII

-460 GEDYLI
+460 GDDYLI
-466 GATASISAPKASY
+466 GTTAAISAPNAAA
-479 IFYTTDGSDPKAEG
+479 IQYTTDGSDPNNADM
-493 NTAVKE
+493 
-499 VEATSVDLG
+499 VEKQTIELG

-515 TIKAYI
+515 TIKAI
-521 WDAEANASAVETV
+521 ALDSELNISKVAEITV
-534 TVNVVKK
+534 KVVKK
-541 PAGIF
+541 PAGIS
-546 WSSDQCKIYI
+546 WSSDQCKVYI
-556 GEEPYTFPTLTNP
+556 DEEPYSFPTLTNP

-630 RPAGDSMHATSYMFD
+630 RPAGESVHATSYMFD
-645 FTAEED
+645 FTDEAD
-651 FRGLG
+651 FRGLA
-656 SYGMKFFSQT
+656 SYGMTFFTNGQENNK
-666 YTGSD
+666 
-671 YETDMENP
+671 YETDMDNP
-679 VTKIIRKGVT
+679 VTTIIRKGVT
-689 LDFVLPDN
+689 LDFIVPDGIS
-697 YTSKMPT
+697 TS
-704 YRLYQGTAK
+704 YRLYQGSLK

-885 HAETGLKSDALNLY
+885 HADTGLKSDALNLY

-910 GISAEADAD
+910 GISAEADAE

>member
-72 DGYYSRGTNGLT
+72 GGYYSRGTNGLT

-317 GTQTSSKTIAD
+317 GTQTSGKTIAD

-381 GTSNAVCSNGTPK
+381 GTSNAVCSNETPK

-739 FHKGGSNNW
+739 FHKGGENRW
-748 NLTEVSENNGTNPTG
+748 TLTEVSAGEMPTTWADDGT
-763 WDGDVATWTSA
+763 ATWTA
-774 EDESISTIWFN
+774 PENESISSVWFN
-785 FNGNKHTRFTGITVE
+785 FNGDRHTRFTGITVE
-800 YDLQKPAMPYVVS
+800 YDLSKPAMPYVVS
-813 ETADAIV
+813 ETATEIL

-840 APSRAQLNDGTIEDT
+840 APSRVQLADGTIEDT

-862 SYQITI
+862 NYQITI
-868 DKNNT
+868 DKTNEL
-873 VHQDRGYSFIAN
+873 HKDRGYSFIAN

-899 VGSDGTLTGVE
+899 IGSEGTLTGVE
-910 GISAEADAD
+910 GISTEADAD

-940 IRRQGSKVTKVA
+940 IRRQGMKVTKVA
-952 M
+952 L

>member
-1 MKKLLLMLCMVVGI
+1 MKKLLLLLTMLVVVGI
-15 GMYSM
+15 SSY
-20 AKPTTWESKP
+20 AAETTWESQP
-30 TNAAGYD
+30 TTAPEYDAVFDYTSYTSTTAPTTWTDTSNNQKVVWSITPTWRKSVYFERGKNGAKWGAAD
-37 SALEGSSSTTT
+37 KSGSSRSLSAIEFST
-48 KIPTGWWIDKT
+48 
-59 ANTKWDLTAKYAS
+59 S
-72 DGYYSRGTNGLT
+72 D
-84 FGSGNAAI
+84 I
-92 QTVTLETSAFPGTIT
+92 PGTIT
-107 NVTINGVSTNVS
+107 NVTILSINSNGTANASVSVGGTTFETSKAIS
-119 SSKKGNVT
+119 S
-127 ATVTVGT
+127 TV
-134 ETFTATTSSNNTA
+134 
-147 TAKDFV
+147 KDLS
-153 FTGSASGKITIV
+153 FTGSASGKIVISIPDV
-165 LTQAGDAGR
+165 ASGKYLQI
-174 QLNFKGLA
+174 KGLS
-182 VTYDTDGGDNPPVT
+182 VTYDPNGGGNPVT
-196 TTVTPPTITISGEKQ
+196 APQITIDKEPVDGVYEYGAKATITGDE
-211 GNDYLVGATATIS
+211 GNTF
-224 AETEMIQYTLD
+224 MYTLD
-235 GTTPTTENGEL
+235 GSDPYTSSTAVDYEDAFTLPEGE
-246 YTEPIVLDKAQKY
+246 Y
-259 TIKAIALDDDFN
+259 TIKAIALDEELN
-271 ASEVK
+271 ASSVTELPVK
-276 ALEVNI
+276 
-282 VEKIVTPPAG
+282 
-292 DTGTVVFIA
+292 
-301 DGYTYTGT
+301 
-309 ADIKVTFS
+309 
-317 GTQTSSKTIAD
+317 
-328 QTWTATGVCAL
+328 
-339 DFTATSQSTSYTD
+339 
-352 GSVCRWYSGDGITI
+352 
-366 TPQTGIKI
+366 
-374 TGLKMVS
+374 
-381 GTSNAVCSNGTPK
+381 
-394 LNSINSTAWVA
+394 VA
-405 DGNTVA
+405 
-411 TWAGTAVSEAFT
+411 
-423 FTNTAQIRFQ
+423 
-433 YLEVT
+433 
-438 YEKVQTGPV
+438 KTGPV
-447 VDKPIIT
+447 VDMPEII

-460 GEDYLI
+460 GDDYLI
-466 GATASISAPKASY
+466 GTTAAISAPNAAA
-479 IFYTTDGSDPKAEG
+479 IQYTTDGSDPNNADMVGKQTIE
-493 NTAVKE
+493 
-499 VEATSVDLG
+499 LG

-515 TIKAYI
+515 TIKAI
-521 WDAEANASAVETV
+521 ALDSELNISKVAEITV
-534 TVNVVKK
+534 KVVKK
-541 PAGIF
+541 PAGIS
-546 WSSDQCKIYI
+546 WSSDQCKVYI
-556 GEEPYTFPTLTNP
+556 DEEPYSFPTLTNP

-630 RPAGDSMHATSYMFD
+630 RPAGESVHATSYMFD
-645 FTAEED
+645 FTDEAD
-651 FRGLG
+651 FRGLA
-656 SYGMKFFSQT
+656 SYGMTFFTNGQENNK
-666 YTGSD
+666 
-671 YETDMENP
+671 YETDMDNP
-679 VTKIIRKGVT
+679 VTTIIRKGVT
-689 LDFVLPDN
+689 LDFIVPDGIS
-697 YTSKMPT
+697 TS
-704 YRLYQGTAK
+704 YRLYQGSLK

-952 M
+952 L

>member
-1 MKKLLLMLCMVVGI
+1 MKKLLLLLTMLVVVGI
-15 GMYSM
+15 SSYAAETTWKSQPTT
-20 AKPTTWESKP
+20 AAEYDAAFDYTSYTSTTAPTTWTDTSNNQKVVWSITP
-30 TNAAGYD
+30 TWRKSVYFERGKNGAKWGAAD
-37 SALEGSSSTTT
+37 KSGSSRSLSAIEFST
-48 KIPTGWWIDKT
+48 
-59 ANTKWDLTAKYAS
+59 S
-72 DGYYSRGTNGLT
+72 D
-84 FGSGNAAI
+84 I
-92 QTVTLETSAFPGTIT
+92 PGTIT
-107 NVTINGVSTNVS
+107 NVTILSINSNGTANASVSVGGTTFETSKAIS
-119 SSKKGNVT
+119 S
-127 ATVTVGT
+127 TV
-134 ETFTATTSSNNTA
+134 
-147 TAKDFV
+147 KDLS
-153 FTGSASGKITIV
+153 FTGSASGKIVISIPDV
-165 LTQAGDAGR
+165 ASGKYLQI
-174 QLNFKGLA
+174 KGLS
-182 VTYDTDGGDNPPVT
+182 VTYDPNGGGNPVT
-196 TTVTPPTITISGEKQ
+196 APQITIDKEPVDGVYEYGAKATITGDE
-211 GNDYLVGATATIS
+211 GNTF
-224 AETEMIQYTLD
+224 MYTLD
-235 GTTPTTENGEL
+235 GSDPYTSSTAVDYEDAFTLPEGE
-246 YTEPIVLDKAQKY
+246 Y
-259 TIKAIALDDDFN
+259 TIKAIALDEELN
-271 ASEVK
+271 ASSVTELPVK
-276 ALEVNI
+276 
-282 VEKIVTPPAG
+282 
-292 DTGTVVFIA
+292 
-301 DGYTYTGT
+301 
-309 ADIKVTFS
+309 
-317 GTQTSSKTIAD
+317 
-328 QTWTATGVCAL
+328 
-339 DFTATSQSTSYTD
+339 
-352 GSVCRWYSGDGITI
+352 
-366 TPQTGIKI
+366 
-374 TGLKMVS
+374 
-381 GTSNAVCSNGTPK
+381 
-394 LNSINSTAWVA
+394 VA
-405 DGNTVA
+405 
-411 TWAGTAVSEAFT
+411 
-423 FTNTAQIRFQ
+423 
-433 YLEVT
+433 
-438 YEKVQTGPV
+438 KTGPV
-447 VDKPIIT
+447 VDMPEII

-460 GEDYLI
+460 GDDYLI
-466 GATASISAPKASY
+466 GTTAAISAPNAAA
-479 IFYTTDGSDPKAEG
+479 IQYTTDGSDPNNADM
-493 NTAVKE
+493 
-499 VEATSVDLG
+499 VEKQTIELG

-515 TIKAYI
+515 TIKAI
-521 WDAEANASAVETV
+521 ALDSELNISKVAEITV
-534 TVNVVKK
+534 KVVKK
-541 PAGIF
+541 PAGIS
-546 WSSDQCKIYI
+546 WSSDQCKVYI
-556 GEEPYTFPTLTNP
+556 DEEPYSFPTLTNP

-630 RPAGDSMHATSYMFD
+630 RPAGESVHATSYMFD
-645 FTAEED
+645 FTDEAD
-651 FRGLG
+651 FRGLA
-656 SYGMKFFSQT
+656 SYGMTFFTNGQENNK
-666 YTGSD
+666 
-671 YETDMENP
+671 YETDMDNP
-679 VTKIIRKGVT
+679 VTTIIRKGVT
-689 LDFVLPDN
+689 LDFIVPDGIS
-697 YTSKMPT
+697 TS
-704 YRLYQGTAK
+704 YRLYQGSLK

-940 IRRQGSKVTKVA
+940 IRRQGNQVTKVA

>member
-1 MKKLLLMLCMVVGI
+1 MKKLLLLLTMLVVVGI
-15 GMYSM
+15 SSYAAETTWKSQPTT
-20 AKPTTWESKP
+20 AAEYDAVFDYTSYTSTTAPTTWTDTSNNQKVVWSITP
-30 TNAAGYD
+30 TWRKSVYFERGKNGAKWGAAD
-37 SALEGSSSTTT
+37 KSGSSRSLSAIEFST
-48 KIPTGWWIDKT
+48 
-59 ANTKWDLTAKYAS
+59 S
-72 DGYYSRGTNGLT
+72 D
-84 FGSGNAAI
+84 I
-92 QTVTLETSAFPGTIT
+92 PGTIT
-107 NVTINGVSTNVS
+107 NVTILSINSNGTANASVSVGGNTFETSKAIS
-119 SSKKGNVT
+119 S
-127 ATVTVGT
+127 TV
-134 ETFTATTSSNNTA
+134 
-147 TAKDFV
+147 KDLS
-153 FTGSASGKITIV
+153 FTGSASGKIVISIPDV
-165 LTQAGDAGR
+165 ASGKYLQI
-174 QLNFKGLA
+174 KGLS
-182 VTYDTDGGDNPPVT
+182 VTYDPNGGGNPVT
-196 TTVTPPTITISGEKQ
+196 APQITIDKEPVDGVYEYGAKATITGDE
-211 GNDYLVGATATIS
+211 GNTF
-224 AETEMIQYTLD
+224 MYTLD
-235 GTTPTTENGEL
+235 GSDPYTSSTAVDYEDAFTLPEGE
-246 YTEPIVLDKAQKY
+246 Y
-259 TIKAIALDDDFN
+259 TIKAIALDEELN
-271 ASEVK
+271 ASSVTELPVK
-276 ALEVNI
+276 
-282 VEKIVTPPAG
+282 
-292 DTGTVVFIA
+292 
-301 DGYTYTGT
+301 
-309 ADIKVTFS
+309 
-317 GTQTSSKTIAD
+317 
-328 QTWTATGVCAL
+328 
-339 DFTATSQSTSYTD
+339 
-352 GSVCRWYSGDGITI
+352 
-366 TPQTGIKI
+366 
-374 TGLKMVS
+374 
-381 GTSNAVCSNGTPK
+381 
-394 LNSINSTAWVA
+394 VA
-405 DGNTVA
+405 
-411 TWAGTAVSEAFT
+411 
-423 FTNTAQIRFQ
+423 
-433 YLEVT
+433 
-438 YEKVQTGPV
+438 KTGPV
-447 VDKPIIT
+447 VDMPEII

-460 GEDYLI
+460 GDDYLI
-466 GATASISAPKASY
+466 GTTAAISAPNAAA
-479 IFYTTDGSDPKAEG
+479 IQYTTDGSDPNNADMVGKQTIE
-493 NTAVKE
+493 
-499 VEATSVDLG
+499 LG

-515 TIKAYI
+515 TIKAI
-521 WDAEANASAVETV
+521 ALDSELNISKVAEITV
-534 TVNVVKK
+534 KVVKK
-541 PAGIF
+541 PAGIS
-546 WSSDQCKIYI
+546 WSSDQCKVYI
-556 GEEPYTFPTLTNP
+556 DEEPYSFPTLTNP

-630 RPAGDSMHATSYMFD
+630 RPAGESVHATSYMFD
-645 FTAEED
+645 FTDEAD
-651 FRGLG
+651 FRGLA
-656 SYGMKFFSQT
+656 SYGMTFFTNGQENNK
-666 YTGSD
+666 
-671 YETDMENP
+671 YETDMDNP
-679 VTKIIRKGVT
+679 VTTIIRKGVT
-689 LDFVLPDN
+689 LNFIVPDGIS
-697 YTSKMPT
+697 TS
-704 YRLYQGTAK
+704 YRLYQGSLK

-952 M
+952 L